1 MVSSVYPAVTY
12 AGLAGHV
19 SHVHAIDQQRIENRI
34 NGDPRVPQVNRFF
47 AFQG

>member
-34 NGDPRVPQVNRFF
+34 NGSIRSIYHLERLDS
-47 AFQG
+47 